1 MFSDVPSYTSLVEH
15 DVKLLPGATPVK
27 QPPYRMSPV
36 KFEILSKEIKFLLD
50 NDIIEP
56 GTSEWASP
64 CLLVPKS
71 DGSWR
76 LCTDYRKVNT
86 LTVSD
91 CFPLPRIDDII
102 DKVGSSKFISRID
115 LLIGYQVPLTD
126 NAKRISALITP
137 TGLYQYKTMPF
148 GMKGTP
154 ATFQRLIT
162 NILSGLE
169 RVVAYLDDLIIFT
182 DSWRDHIGVLNQVF
196 QRLRQAKLT
205 VNLLKSEFGHAK
217 LKVLGHEVGSGC
229 VFPVSAKID
238 AIQSLPI
245 PKNRKAV
252 QTFLGMTG
260 YYRQYCPNYA
270 DVAKPLT
277 DLISPK
283 KKIV

>member
-1 MFSDVPSYTSLVEH
+1 M
-15 DVKLLPGATPVK
+15 
-27 QPPYRMSPV
+27 
-36 KFEILSKEIKFLLD
+36 LD

-137 TGLYQYKTMPF
+137 TGL
-148 GMKGTP
+148 
-154 ATFQRLIT
+154 
-162 NILSGLE
+162 
-169 RVVAYLDDLIIFT
+169 
-182 DSWRDHIGVLNQVF
+182 
-196 QRLRQAKLT
+196 
-205 VNLLKSEFGHAK
+205 
-217 LKVLGHEVGSGC
+217 
-229 VFPVSAKID
+229 
-238 AIQSLPI
+238 
-245 PKNRKAV
+245 
-252 QTFLGMTG
+252 
-260 YYRQYCPNYA
+260 
-270 DVAKPLT
+270 
-277 DLISPK
+277 
-283 KKIV
+283 